1 MNIFN
6 YGLKGRNSMKKK
18 EEKKVRKIKK
28 VVKKSPLDERVLKA
42 FQQVIY
48 TRLVLEDVL
57 SEIKDLEYSYKLE
70 LQGAV
75 ND

>member
-1 MNIFN
+1 
-6 YGLKGRNSMKKK
+6 MKKK